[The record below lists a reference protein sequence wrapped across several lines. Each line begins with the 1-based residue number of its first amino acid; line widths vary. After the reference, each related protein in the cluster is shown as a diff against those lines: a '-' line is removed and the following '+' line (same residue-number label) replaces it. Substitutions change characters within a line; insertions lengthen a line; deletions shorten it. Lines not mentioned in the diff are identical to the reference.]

1 MKRFALLALGTLML
15 GLPAIAPI
23 AFAQSVSEAAPVL
36 AEVTFDVPGMTCAT
50 CPITVKIAMSEVEGV
65 QSVEVDFDSRSAAV
79 IFDPALTDA
88 AAIAE
93 ASAQAGYP
101 ADVRG

>member
-1 MKRFALLALGTLML
+1 MKHLAILALGSLML
-15 GLPAIAPI
+15 GLPAATPA
-23 AFAQSVSEAAPVL
+23 AFAQSAPAAASTL
-36 AEVTFDVPGMTCAT
+36 TEVRFEVPGMTCAT
-50 CPITVKIAMSEVEGV
+50 CPITVKIAMSAVEGV
-65 QSVEVDFDSRSAAV
+65 QSVEVDFDSRSATV

-101 ADVRG
+101 AAVRG

>member
-1 MKRFALLALGTLML
+1 MKRLAILAFGTLML
-15 GLPAIAPI
+15 GLPATAPI
-23 AFAQSVSEAAPVL
+23 AFAQSTPIAAPAL
-36 AEVTFDVPGMTCAT
+36 TEVSFDVPDMTCAL
-50 CPITVKIAMSEVEGV
+50 CPLTVKTAMSGVEGV
-65 QSVEVDFDSRSAAV
+65 QSVEVDFDARSATV
-79 IFDPALTDA
+79 IFDPAVTDV

>member
-1 MKRFALLALGTLML
+1 MKKLITVLALSAALSAPAWAATQTVTL
-15 GLPAIAPI
+15 
-23 AFAQSVSEAAPVL
+23 SV
-36 AEVTFDVPGMTCAT
+36 TGMTCAT

>member
-1 MKRFALLALGTLML
+1 MKRFAILTLGALML
-15 GLPAIAPI
+15 GLPAAAPMVL
-23 AFAQSVSEAAPVL
+23 AQSATTAAATLTEVS
-36 AEVTFDVPGMTCAT
+36 FDVPDMTCAL
-50 CPITVKIAMSEVEGV
+50 CPLTVKTAMSGVEGV
-65 QSVEVDFDSRSAAV
+65 QSVEVDFDTRSATV

-101 ADVRG
+101 AAVRG